1 MGYKISLLLLAL
13 LISVLGGS
21 YYYISM
27 LKKDNEILKSNQ
39 AKLEQSIQEQNE
51 SIKTYL
57 ANQKRQQ
64 EQIGELEAQR
74 QEAQREVNKLRD
86 TFARHDLDNL
96 ALAKPNLVQ
105 NIVNKGTKK
114 VKQDLVDLTMPDQYD

>member
-1 MGYKISLLLLAL
+1 MGYKLAL
-13 LISVLGGS
+13 ILGFLLVTSLGGS
-21 YYYISM
+21 MVYINM

-51 SIKTYL
+51 SIERHL

-64 EQIGELEAQR
+64 EQIGVLEAQR

>member
-1 MGYKISLLLLAL
+1 MGYKLAL
-13 LISVLGGS
+13 ILGFLLVTSLGGS
-21 YYYISM
+21 MVYINM

-51 SIKTYL
+51 SIERHL

-64 EQIGELEAQR
+64 EQIGVLEAQR

-114 VKQDLVDLTMPDQYD
+114 VKQDLVDLTMPDHYD

>member
-13 LISVLGGS
+13 LVSVSGGS

-27 LKKDNEILKSNQ
+27 LKKDNEILKVNQ

-51 SIKTYL
+51 SIERHL

-64 EQIGELEAQR
+64 EQIGLLEAQR
-74 QEAQREVNKLRD
+74 QASQREVNKLRD

-96 ALAKPNLVQ
+96 ALAKPDLVQ
-105 NIVNKGTKK
+105 KMVNRGTKK
-114 VKQDLVDLTMPDQYD
+114 VKEDLIAITTPNEQD